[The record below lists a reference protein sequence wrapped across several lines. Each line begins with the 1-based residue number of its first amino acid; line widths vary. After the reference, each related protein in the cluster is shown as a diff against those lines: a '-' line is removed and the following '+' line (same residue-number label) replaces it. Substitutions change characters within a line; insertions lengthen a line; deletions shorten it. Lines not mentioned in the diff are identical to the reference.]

1 MKAPVGGLPTLRLGA
16 SNEALDTLRRQFLP
30 EAEEGARVYYLGGG
44 SYVVD
49 LPTPEMAQQLAAE
62 FPKSFKKPKTRGP
75 NNMGFYTTEK
85 GAQIAKRWLEQ
96 QNVKAGGSPMWD
108 LRPGEMPS
116 W

>member
-1 MKAPVGGLPTLRLGA
+1 MQLGA
-16 SNEALDTLRRQFLP
+16 SNEALDAIRLQFLP

-49 LPTPEMAQQLAAE
+49 LPTPEMAQKLSAE
-62 FPKSFKKPKTRGP
+62 FPKSFKRPRTRDK
-75 NNMGFYTTEK
+75 NNTGFYTTEK